1 MRRWLLLPLSLS
13 LMLVGALGGFV
24 AGSRGLLDIQFG
36 PTPTQTASPTF
47 TPSPTPTITP
57 SPTSTPSPTL
67 TPTATETP
75 TSTQMPTPSDTPTIT
90 LTPSRTPTVTAT
102 PTYRPIAATVLVQAN
117 CRYGPGDAYLY
128 EWGLYPDVRVDI
140 IGRNDLG
147 TWAYVKPWTYVDRC
161 WVNASLLKIRGDLF
175 EAPPF
180 YSRLP
185 FGELYQPP
193 TNVRASRNGD
203 EVMVAWDAVWM
214 TEDDYRGYLI
224 EAWLCQDGQL
234 IFTPL
239 RSDQT
244 LVVLEDEAGCSEKSG
259 GRLYTAEKHGYTRW
273 VLIPW
278 PPHEANPSP
287 TP

>member
-1 MRRWLLLPLSLS
+1 MRRWLMLPFSLS
-13 LMLVGALGGFV
+13 LLLLGAAGGFV
-24 AGSRGLLDIQFG
+24 AGNQGLLQIQLG
-36 PTPTQTASPTF
+36 PTSTLTASATL
-47 TPSPTPTITP
+47 TPSATATITP
-57 SPTSTPSPTL
+57 SPSATLTPTL
-67 TPTATETP
+67 TPTSTLSPTATWT
-75 TSTQMPTPSDTPTIT
+75 PTPSDTPTIT
-90 LTPSRTPTVTAT
+90 LTPSRTPTFTAT
-102 PTYRPIAATVLVQAN
+102 PTYRPIAATVLEQAN

-147 TWAYVKPWTYVDRC
+147 TWAYVKPWTYVDKC
-161 WVNASLLKIRGDLF
+161 WVKASLLKIRGDIF

-203 EVMVAWDAVWM
+203 EVMIAWDAVWM

-224 EAWLCQDGQL
+224 EAWLCQQGQL
-234 IFTPL
+234 IFTPV
-239 RSDQT
+239 RSDKT
-244 LVVLEDEAGCSEKSG
+244 LVVLVDEAGCSEKSG

-278 PPHEANPSP
+278 PPHEGTPSP

>member
-1 MRRWLLLPLSLS
+1 MRRWLLLPFSLG
-13 LMLVGALGGFV
+13 LLLIGAAGGFV
-24 AGSRGLLDIQFG
+24 VGDQGLLPIQLG
-36 PTPTQTASPTF
+36 PTATLTPSHTPVPSATPTISPSPTA
-47 TPSPTPTITP
+47 TPSPTPT
-57 SPTSTPSPTL
+57 STSTL
-67 TPTATETP
+67 TPTASLTP
-75 TSTQMPTPSDTPTIT
+75 MPSDTPTIT
-90 LTPSRTPTVTAT
+90 PTPTRTLTPTAT
-102 PTYRPIAATVLVQAN
+102 PTYRPIAAKVLVQAN

-128 EWGLYPDVRVDI
+128 EWGLYPEVRVDI

-161 WVNASLLKIRGDLF
+161 WVKASLLEIRGDIF
-175 EAPPF
+175 EAPPY

-203 EVMVAWDAVWM
+203 EVMIAWDPVWM

-234 IFTPL
+234 IFTPV
-239 RSDQT
+239 RSDET
-244 LVVLEDEAGCSEKSG
+244 LLVLRDEAGCSEKSG

-278 PPHEANPSP
+278 PPHEATPSP